1 MNSATE
7 PFSTMSA
14 RVGEHRVADGELGGV
29 QSRLLDDAGDVPAGH
44 DRKAGV
50 DEAAQV
56 ALADLVVDGVDPGG
70 DDPHHQG
77 VGADV
82 RLLTVGELE
91 AVVAAEIE

>member
-44 DRKAGV
+44 DRKTRV

-56 ALADLVVDGVDPGG
+56 ALADLVVDGVDP
-70 DDPHHQG
+70 
-77 VGADV
+77 AATT
-82 RLLTVGELE
+82 LTTRVSGPTCGSSRSVSSKRSLPPKSE
-91 AVVAAEIE
+91 